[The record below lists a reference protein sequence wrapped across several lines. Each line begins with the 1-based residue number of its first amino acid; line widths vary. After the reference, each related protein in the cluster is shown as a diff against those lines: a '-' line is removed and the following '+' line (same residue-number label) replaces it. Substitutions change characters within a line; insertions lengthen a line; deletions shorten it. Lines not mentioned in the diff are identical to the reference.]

1 MFSKGTKE
9 NAAVFCHAQTF
20 MLAALCKAGMG
31 NKAYQEMCK
40 IMPNKQ
46 KDIEIY
52 KVEPYVYSEYLIGP
66 EHPYAYGEG
75 AYTWLTGTAGWTFL
89 VATEWV
95 LGAARDWEGL
105 RIMPALPSHWKKC
118 MITRP
123 FRGATYE
130 IEIENPEGLQSGTVE
145 LTVDGKKIEGDLIKP
160 HGDGKTH
167 KVKVLL
173 KK

>member
-1 MFSKGTKE
+1 
-9 NAAVFCHAQTF
+9 
-20 MLAALCKAGMG
+20 
-31 NKAYQEMCK
+31 MCK

-46 KDIEIY
+46 KDIEVY
-52 KVEPYVYSEYLIGP
+52 KVEPYVYAEYLIGP

-75 AYTWLTGTAGWTFL
+75 SFTWLTGTAGWTFL

-105 RIMPALPSHWKKC
+105 RIMPNLPSKWKKC
-118 MITRP
+118 KITRP

-130 IEIENPEGLQSGTVE
+130 IEIENPDGVEGGRAEIS
-145 LTVDGKKIEGDLIKP
+145 VDGKKIDGNLVP
-160 HGDGKTH
+160 AHADGKTH
-167 KVKVLL
+167 QVKVIL